1 MDNIIQDELQLLY
14 EMFPGEFK
22 VDFDSNQYTVT
33 FVVTPGVGFNNPAN
47 KFIKFNL
54 NLNVTLKYP
63 IESPTVS
70 VECVHG
76 LKEKDIAKLLSLLR
90 DLTMER
96 NGDPVIFDLVDFCR
110 EFISSNIPTVECAI
124 CLKYFQ
130 NESDVYCTTNFHYF
144 HTYCIGEYMNRRRV
158 EYEEEISELKTK
170 GPYTEFP
177 PLEVPCPLCRAEFL
191 PFSEVLV
198 NLVHSQKNT
207 ENSDSSKLG

>member
-33 FVVTPGVGFNNPAN
+33 FVVTPGVGFNNPVN

-90 DLTMER
+90 DLTLER
-96 NGDPVIFDLVDFCR
+96 NGDAVIFDLVDVR
-110 EFISSNIPTVECAI
+110 KFII
-124 CLKYFQ
+124 
-130 NESDVYCTTNFHYF
+130 D
-144 HTYCIGEYMNRRRV
+144 
-158 EYEEEISELKTK
+158 
-170 GPYTEFP
+170 
-177 PLEVPCPLCRAEFL
+177 
-191 PFSEVLV
+191 
-198 NLVHSQKNT
+198 
-207 ENSDSSKLG
+207 

>member
-1 MDNIIQDELQLLY
+1 MNCNY
-14 EMFPGEFK
+14 YMKCFPVNSKLTLILFS
-22 VDFDSNQYTVT
+22 SNQYTVT
-33 FVVTPGVGFNNPAN
+33 FVVTPGVGFNNPVN

-90 DLTMER
+90 DLTLER
-96 NGDPVIFDLVDFCR
+96 HGDPVIFDLVDFCR

-124 CLKYFQ
+124 CLNCFQ

-158 EYEEEISELKTK
+158 EYEEEISELKAK

-177 PLEVPCPLCRAEFL
+177 PLEGHKNINGLLKDQFITCVMNNVINT
-191 PFSEVLV
+191 VL
-198 NLVHSQKNT
+198 H
-207 ENSDSSKLG
+207 NSYSYKGTRYRS